1 MKNTELSQKDLS
13 LIWAIWHGKFDRKL
27 KSHYNQARK
36 TFDKLES
43 LSDKASLQMIEDL
56 KDV

>member
-1 MKNTELSQKDLS
+1 MKNTELNQKDLS
-13 LIWAIWHGKFDRKL
+13 LIWAIWYGKFDIKL
-27 KSHYNQARK
+27 KSHHTQAMK